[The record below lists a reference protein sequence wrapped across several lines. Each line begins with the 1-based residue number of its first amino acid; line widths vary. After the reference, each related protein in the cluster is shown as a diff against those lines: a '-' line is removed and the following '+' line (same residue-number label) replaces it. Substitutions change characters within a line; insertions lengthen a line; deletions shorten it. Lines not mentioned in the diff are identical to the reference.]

1 MNPVTLM
8 RSLLGLIV
16 LLGVMIANSN
26 AHAHEMSMAELNM
39 RELSKGEFV
48 WSWGQSGTGEPIATK
63 LTPRWPEGCTAN
75 EQALR
80 CGPAGMVGTL
90 GVTGVGKAYSA
101 AMVRVVWLDGQT
113 RVYTITAAQ
122 PTVYLYGAANDQR
135 GKWDIVNAYT
145 MLGIEHI
152 LTGFDHLLFV
162 FSLLFLVGFNRRLV
176 WTISAFTLAHSLTLA
191 SSALGLLTLRSA
203 PVEATIALS
212 IVLVAG
218 EALRQRHAQTGTRT
232 DSNTHA
238 THAQTLAQRWPAL
251 VSFLFGLVH
260 GLGFAGALK
269 QIGLPPDH
277 LFTALLTFNVGVE
290 CGQLLMVGLAY
301 ALTYWLKR
309 FAWFVNA
316 RKPALYCIGIV
327 ASYWSWLRIAAI
339 FS

>member
-1 MNPVTLM
+1 MNPLTMM
-8 RSLLGLIV
+8 RSLLGLIM
-16 LLGVMIANSN
+16 LLGALIANSN

-39 RELSKGEFV
+39 RELSKGEFI
-48 WSWGQSGTGEPIATK
+48 WSWGQSGTSEPISSK
-63 LTPRWPEGCTAN
+63 LTPVWPDGCAPE
-75 EQALR
+75 EQVLR

-101 AMVRVVWLDGQT
+101 AMVRVIWLDGQT

-135 GKWDIVNAYT
+135 GKWDIVYAYT
-145 MLGIEHI
+145 MLGVEHI

-176 WTISAFTLAHSLTLA
+176 WTISAFTLAHSFTLA
-191 SSALGLLTLRSA
+191 SSALGFLTLRSA

-218 EALRQRHAQTGTRT
+218 EALRQRN
-232 DSNTHA
+232 SN
-238 THAQTLAQRWPAL
+238 TLAQRWPAL
-251 VSFLFGLVH
+251 VSFMFGLVH

-316 RKPALYCIGIV
+316 RKPALYLIGIV